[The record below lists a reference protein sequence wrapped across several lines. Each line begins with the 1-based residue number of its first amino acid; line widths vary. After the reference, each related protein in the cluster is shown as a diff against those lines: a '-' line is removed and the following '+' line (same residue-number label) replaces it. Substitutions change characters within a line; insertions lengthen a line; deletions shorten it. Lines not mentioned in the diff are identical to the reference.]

1 MMFDFLCYVKVYFI
15 YLFIYYEDNSK
26 LIVFGDSNYLWGK
39 VEGNLVVV
47 KEGYDVNFFMVR
59 FKIMFIGWINNII

>member
-59 FKIMFIGWINNII
+59 FKSMFICWINNII